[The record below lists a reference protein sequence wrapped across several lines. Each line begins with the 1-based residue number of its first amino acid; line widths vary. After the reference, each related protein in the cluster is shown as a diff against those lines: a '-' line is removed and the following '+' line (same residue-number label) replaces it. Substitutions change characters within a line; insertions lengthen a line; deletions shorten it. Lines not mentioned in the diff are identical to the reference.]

1 MAARQRIA
9 CLLQVPRR
17 RLHGPGQAHR
27 RYPVDSTNRSPNE
40 RAPDHDPAASS
51 MPHVVRG
58 IESLPPAAP
67 RSEVEQLMT
76 SIDAYA
82 AARRDTA
89 ARDALL
95 DPRRGGHAVVLEA
108 LDNLVADR

>member
-1 MAARQRIA
+1 
-9 CLLQVPRR
+9 
-17 RLHGPGQAHR
+17 
-27 RYPVDSTNRSPNE
+27 
-40 RAPDHDPAASS
+40 
-51 MPHVVRG
+51 
-58 IESLPPAAP
+58 
-67 RSEVEQLMT
+67 MT

-89 ARDALL
+89 ARDALLRVRRALRHTDAAQVLAVLDVLL